1 MLCNNYALWERQ
13 IDKEIYKQI
22 FSQIDMQLDR
32 KISIKNQID
41 KYPEI
46 KIYRQIKKEHRNMK

>member
-1 MLCNNYALWERQ
+1 MIDRQ
-13 IDKEIYKQI
+13 REIYKKI
-22 FSQIDMQLDR
+22 FGQIDMQLDR